1 MNGDGC
7 AITLAGAG
15 NAFFSYDRIGARVL
29 SAARGR
35 YGAQVELCDLGSSPL
50 ALLEHLHGQDLLLVV
65 DAGLMGAA
73 PGEVAVV
80 TAPVDGVVAGLSSV
94 HQIGPLE
101 TLAVGARLYPERMP
115 RRILV
120 LAVETA
126 GLDDAG
132 EASACER
139 VIAIV
144 DGEIRAWREAAQR
157 RLVDPRAI
165 GSTR

>member
-1 MNGDGC
+1 MNGRGC

-15 NAFFSYDRIGARVL
+15 NALISYDRIGARVL
-29 SAARGR
+29 SAAHGR
-35 YGAQVELCDLGSSPL
+35 YGAEVELCDLGSSPL
-50 ALLEHLHGQDLLLVV
+50 ALLDHLHGQDLLLVV

-73 PGEVAVV
+73 PGEVAVI
-80 TAPVDGVVAGLSSV
+80 TAPVDAIVAGLSSV

-120 LAVETA
+120 LVVETE

-132 EASACER
+132 EARAGEH

-144 DGEIRAWREAAQR
+144 DEEIRAWYAA
-157 RLVDPRAI
+157 A
-165 GSTR
+165 